1 MSGFDLFKVTIV
13 QEEKQ
18 VCPKKSASAKKGW
31 ITRKS
36 SKKYIEEREEREAQA
51 VCENWDSEDW
61 ENLPPLFKNTEE
73 IRNE

>member
-1 MSGFDLFKVTIV
+1 MSGFNPFKFTIV

-36 SKKYIEEREEREAQA
+36 SKEYIEEREEREAQ
-51 VCENWDSEDW
+51 EDWDSEDW
-61 ENLPPLFKNTEE
+61 ENLPKLFKGEKN
-73 IRNE
+73 NE